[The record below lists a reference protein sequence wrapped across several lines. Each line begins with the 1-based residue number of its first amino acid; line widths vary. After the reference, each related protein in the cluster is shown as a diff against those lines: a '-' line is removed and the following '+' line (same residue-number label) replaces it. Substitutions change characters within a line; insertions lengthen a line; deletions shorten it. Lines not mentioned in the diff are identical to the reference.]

1 MGYKAEKE
9 KMEKQLK
16 RLKIIC
22 FSIVAFCFLGLCIF
36 SAFVPPSTWKYK
48 VGLPNVEKRAKGELR
63 AHFIDVGQGDA
74 TLVEFPNG
82 KVMLIDGGDGSSG
95 ATKSLLRYMNALKI
109 DEIDD
114 LILTHSDEDHC
125 GGLTKVLDTKKVF
138 NAYLP
143 PSFPESGTKY
153 AQYYAKLF
161 KTDCKTYFT
170 SRLIQFS
177 CHAPTDFMYPY
188 SVQCLYPYSKMV
200 EDILVGDKTVN
211 ASNEASSV
219 LYIQYAGVK
228 VLLMGDAPQSVEEK
242 LLMDDEVGAWES
254 AGISLQGVSVLKVS
268 HHGSATGTSLPFL
281 QYLGVKDGIISCGAG
296 NSYNHPA
303 PETLARLA
311 QANVNV
317 YRTDVRSHIV
327 LTVTADG
334 QYSIDSLS

>member
-1 MGYKAEKE
+1 M
-9 KMEKQLK
+9 
-16 RLKIIC
+16 
-22 FSIVAFCFLGLCIF
+22 
-36 SAFVPPSTWKYK
+36 
-48 VGLPNVEKRAKGELR
+48 
-63 AHFIDVGQGDA
+63 
-74 TLVEFPNG
+74 
-82 KVMLIDGGDGSSG
+82 
-95 ATKSLLRYMNALKI
+95 
-109 DEIDD
+109 
-114 LILTHSDEDHC
+114 
-125 GGLTKVLDTKKVF
+125 
-138 NAYLP
+138 
-143 PSFPESGTKY
+143 
-153 AQYYAKLF
+153 
-161 KTDCKTYFT
+161 
-170 SRLIQFS
+170 
-177 CHAPTDFMYPY
+177 
-188 SVQCLYPYSKMV
+188 
-200 EDILVGDKTVN
+200 N

-242 LLMDDEVGAWES
+242 LSMDDEVGAWES

-268 HHGSATGTSLPFL
+268 HHGSATGTSLQFL